1 VPVDPKEC
9 RKHALLCTKLA
20 ADAQTARSKA
30 LFLALSQSWERLA
43 IKLEAAK
50 LTEDEDIRS
59 YVRELRAYG
68 NPLVRPRPRP

>member
-1 VPVDPKEC
+1 MPVDPKEC

-20 ADAQTARSKA
+20 ANAGTPRSKA
-30 LFLALSQSWERLA
+30 LFLGLSQSWERLA
-43 IKLEAAK
+43 IKLEAVK

-68 NPLVRPRPRP
+68 NPLGRPRPRP